1 MYWSA
6 GVLGVSGPYFA
17 EELERE
23 NIMKRKMEKLKLE
36 EVRRLAE
43 AGDAEA
49 QFELGCRYQY
59 GWRPEEGRSERLLL
73 WGTRILGAFL
83 GLVLA
88 YLIFLK

>member
-1 MYWSA
+1 
-6 GVLGVSGPYFA
+6 
-17 EELERE
+17 
-23 NIMKRKMEKLKLE
+23 MKRKMEKLELE

-59 GWRPEEGRSERLLL
+59 GWRPEEDGWRPEEGRSERLLL